1 MIEKYFA
8 YGSNLSF
15 YQMRERCGLLKSLG
29 GATLE
34 NYQLSFSEYGSR
46 WGGGSATI
54 SAKKGEKTEGIVY
67 ALKKEAVQ
75 KLDPWEI
82 PPYKKIKISLAK
94 YGEVFTY
101 IKSLKYL
108 LAPSTAYLIRILEGY
123 EKHQLNI
130 ICLEKALQNSGYLG
144 KAIFLL
150 KNDPRKEIL
159 PAGIFS
165 EESYLQKKEQSGRV
179 YFFNLAK
186 NNLLKT
192 LKILLQY
199 KETTQRLGFFK
210 FANTQKIPAWYFE

>member
-15 YQMRERCGLLKSLG
+15 YQMKERCGELKTLG
-29 GATLE
+29 RATLE
-34 NYQLSFSEYGSR
+34 NYQLCFSEYGAR

-54 SAKKGEKTEGIVY
+54 TAKKGEKTEGIVY
-67 ALKKEAVQ
+67 ALKKEAIQ

-82 PPYKKIKISLAK
+82 PPYKKIKIHLAK
-94 YGEVFTY
+94 YGAVFTY
-101 IKSLKYL
+101 IHSLKYI
-108 LAPSTAYLIRILEGY
+108 LAPSTSYLIRILEGY
-123 EKHQLNI
+123 EKYHLNI
-130 ICLEKALQNSGYLG
+130 ACLENALQTSGYLG

-150 KNDPRKEIL
+150 KNDPRVNIL

-165 EESYLQKKEQSGRV
+165 EESYLQKKEHSGKV

-192 LKILLQY
+192 LKLLLQY
-199 KETTQRLGFFK
+199 KKANQKLGFFK
-210 FANTQKIPAWYFE
+210 FANSQKIPAWYFE